1 MKTITIW
8 SDFAC
13 PYCYI
18 GERRL
23 KDAIHELGVEKEI
36 RIDYR
41 AFELD
46 PNAPIHPK
54 GETVERMAA
63 KYGISTE
70 QARKQV
76 ENIDRLGRELGIDFK
91 FSGAKSSNTFDA
103 HLLMKFAEAAYE
115 PAIVEALNEALFDAY
130 FVKNE
135 VLADRKVLLRIVES
149 VGMDPVQ
156 AKEVL
161 DQNLYAN
168 QVRYDEQE
176 AAARGVHGVPYM
188 VFDGEFAVPGA
199 ISTDDCKIALRDML
213 SRVKEKPDNLHPTA
227 CDETGCR
234 VEKK

>member
-23 KDAIHELGVEKEI
+23 KDAIHEMGVDHEI
-36 RIDYR
+36 KIDYR

-54 GETVERMAA
+54 GNTVERMAA
-63 KYGISTE
+63 KYGISIE
-70 QARKQV
+70 QAQKQV
-76 ENIDRLGRELGIDFK
+76 DTIDHLGKELGIDFK
-91 FSGAKSSNTFDA
+91 FATAKSSNTFDA
-103 HLLMKFAEAAYE
+103 HLLMKFAQSAYE
-115 PAIVEALNEALFDAY
+115 PEVVEALNEALFDAY

-135 VLADRKVLLRIVES
+135 VLADRKVLLKIVEN

-161 DQNLYAN
+161 DQKLYAN
-168 QVRYDEQE
+168 DVRYDEQE
-176 AAARGVHGVPYM
+176 AASRGVHGVPYM

-199 ISTDDCKIALRDML
+199 ISTADCKKALRDIL
-213 SRVKEKPDNLHPTA
+213 SRVKEKPTGLNPKT
-227 CDETGCR
+227 CDENGC
-234 VEKK
+234 KI